1 MSLHSQI
8 QIKIDSSQTPP
19 PTDACIANIST
30 EERQKRL
37 RFGLTCF
44 ALSLIVLAVLVFTGG
59 DRLWRLPLFFLFA
72 GATTGFFQWYD
83 KTCVAFA
90 RINSRKVGDK
100 MEVIEDEAELAQVKA
115 QARKV
120 QLKAFLAAIPMLLIA
135 LALPVL

>member
-1 MSLHSQI
+1 MSLQSPVQL
-8 QIKIDSSQTPP
+8 KIESSENPAT
-19 PTDACIANIST
+19 ACIANIST
-30 EERQKRL
+30 EERYKRL
-37 RFGLTCF
+37 RFGLTSL
-44 ALSLIVLAVLVFTGG
+44 ALSLIVLAVLVFTGV

-90 RINSRKVGDK
+90 RVNARKIGYT
-100 MEVIEDEAELAQVKA
+100 METITDEAELAQVKA

-120 QLKAFLAAIPMLLIA
+120 QMKAFFAAIPLLLLA